1 MGLFGSDMNISLWLK
16 LERELQQME
25 KNGLGYRS
33 TRKKIRL
40 SNNKKHR
47 DFDKE
52 RTKKK
57 MANKS
62 KKINIGR

>member
-1 MGLFGSDMNISLWLK
+1 MDISLWLK
-16 LERELQQME
+16 LEREMQ
-25 KNGLGYRS
+25 KDGLEYYPK
-33 TRKKIRL
+33 RKKIRL

-62 KKINIGR
+62 KKTNRGR

>member
-1 MGLFGSDMNISLWLK
+1 MSLFGSDMDISLYLK
-16 LERELQQME
+16 LEREMR
-25 KNGLGYRS
+25 KDGLEYCP

-57 MANKS
+57 IANKS
-62 KKINIGR
+62 KKINRGR

>member
-1 MGLFGSDMNISLWLK
+1 MSLFGSDMNIYLWLK
-16 LERELQQME
+16 LEREMQ
-25 KNGLGYRS
+25 KDGLGSYPK
-33 TRKKIRL
+33 RKKIRL

-57 MANKS
+57 IANKS
-62 KKINIGR
+62 RKINRGR

>member
-16 LERELQQME
+16 LEREMQ
-25 KNGLGYRS
+25 KDGLEYCPK
-33 TRKKIRL
+33 RKKIRL

-57 MANKS
+57 MTNKS
-62 KKINIGR
+62 KKINRGR

>member
-1 MGLFGSDMNISLWLK
+1 MSLFGSDMNISLWLK
-16 LERELQQME
+16 LEREMQ
-25 KNGLGYRS
+25 KDGLESYNK
-33 TRKKIRL
+33 RKKIRL

-62 KKINIGR
+62 KKINRGR

>member
-1 MGLFGSDMNISLWLK
+1 MSLFGSDMNISLWLK
-16 LERELQQME
+16 LEREMQ
-25 KNGLGYRS
+25 KDGLES
-33 TRKKIRL
+33 CPKRKKIRL

-62 KKINIGR
+62 KKINRDR

>member
-16 LERELQQME
+16 LEREMQ
-25 KNGLGYRS
+25 KDGLES
-33 TRKKIRL
+33 CPKRKKIRL

-52 RTKKK
+52 RAKKK
-57 MANKS
+57 MTNKS
-62 KKINIGR
+62 KKINRGR

>member
-1 MGLFGSDMNISLWLK
+1 MQKDGLESCPK
-16 LERELQQME
+16 
-25 KNGLGYRS
+25 
-33 TRKKIRL
+33 RKKIRL

-62 KKINIGR
+62 KKINRGR

>member
-16 LERELQQME
+16 LEREMQ
-25 KNGLGYRS
+25 KDGLES
-33 TRKKIRL
+33 CPTRKKIRL

-57 MANKS
+57 IANKS

>member
-16 LERELQQME
+16 LEREMQ
-25 KNGLGYRS
+25 KDGLES
-33 TRKKIRL
+33 CPTRKKIRL

-57 MANKS
+57 IANKS
-62 KKINIGR
+62 KKDK